1 MTHRIDSKYTEKA
14 LEPEDSPCQLICSI
28 DTDSNMCF
36 GCGRTPEEIANW
48 PLRPDEDRKRILS
61 ELPARMPPL
70 RIKLKERRSRRRVNK
85 RSRLNAAKT

>member
-1 MTHRIDSKYTEKA
+1 MNDALKSEKLP

-28 DTDSNMCF
+28 DKESNMCF
-36 GCGRTPEEIANW
+36 GCGRTPEEIADW
-48 PLRPDEDRKRILS
+48 PLRPPEDRKRILS